1 LNDRDSGVVAPDVL
15 ELLRAHPFYAAY
27 KQRTFELLDVRAH
40 GRYLDVGAGTGSDAY
55 ELAVASGSTWWLV
68 DRSIAM
74 ARRARG
80 TAADARAL
88 PFASETFDGCRADR
102 MLQYLPDAPA
112 AIAEM
117 VRVTRRGGRVV
128 VADPDYDTQVVE
140 VEDQELA
147 RRIRTFRRDTA
158 RRNGAFAH
166 RALGAFRNAG
176 LVDVAVEARTLVVR
190 DPTDV
195 DNVMGLADWAHFAA
209 EAGTIAP
216 DEPAR
221 WRNQLAAAAREG
233 RFLYAVTFFLTAG
246 RRP

>member
-1 LNDRDSGVVAPDVL
+1 MNERDAGVVAPDVL
-15 ELLRAHPFYAAY
+15 ELLRAHPFYASY
-27 KQRTFELLDVRAH
+27 KQRTFELLDVHAH
-40 GRYLDVGAGTGSDAY
+40 GRYLDVGAGTGSDAH
-55 ELAVASGSTWWLV
+55 EHAVGSGSTWWLV

-74 ARRARG
+74 ARRARAV
-80 TAADARAL
+80 TADVRAL

-102 MLQYLPDAPA
+102 VLQYLPDAAA

-117 VRVTRRGGRVV
+117 ARVTLRGGRVV

-140 VEDQELA
+140 VDDQDLA
-147 RRIRTFRRDTA
+147 RRIRRFRRDQA
-158 RRNGAFAH
+158 RGNGAFAH
-166 RALGAFRNAG
+166 RALGAFRRAG
-176 LVDVAVEARTLVVR
+176 LVDVAVEARTLLVR

-209 EAGTIAP
+209 DAGTIAP

-221 WRNQLAAAAREG
+221 WRNQLAAAARDD

>member
-1 LNDRDSGVVAPDVL
+1 LNERDAGVVAADVL
-15 ELLRAHPFYAAY
+15 ERLRAHPFYAAY
-27 KQRTFELLDVRAH
+27 KQRTFELLELHAH
-40 GRYLDVGAGTGSDAY
+40 GRYLDVGAGTGGDAH
-55 ELAVASGSTWWLV
+55 EHALASGSTWVAV

-74 ARRARG
+74 AHRARAI
-80 TAADARAL
+80 AADARAL
-88 PFASETFDGCRADR
+88 PFPAETFDGCRADR
-102 MLQYLPDAPA
+102 VLQYLPDASD

-117 VRVTRRGGRVV
+117 ARVTRAGGRVV

-140 VEDQELA
+140 VDDQDLA
-147 RRIRTFRRDTA
+147 RRVRTFRRDAA
-158 RRNGAFAH
+158 RGNGAFAH

-176 LVDVAVEARTLVVR
+176 LVDVEVEARTLVVR

-209 EAGTIAP
+209 ELGSLKP